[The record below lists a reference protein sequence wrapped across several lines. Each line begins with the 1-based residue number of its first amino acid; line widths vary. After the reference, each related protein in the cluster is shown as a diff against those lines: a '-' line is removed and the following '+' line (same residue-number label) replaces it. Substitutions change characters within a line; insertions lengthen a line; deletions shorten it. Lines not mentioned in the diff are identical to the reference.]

1 MNEPLNRDYT
11 RWVEADREGHDD
23 DADAAFR
30 DVFNAT
36 ISPPVVPARFAADT
50 MARFA
55 ATRALD
61 VKRARRARLALLWG
75 GATVGPVAIYFGAGA
90 AASAAVALLLGALNF
105 LVNAMVSLVG
115 VSDWSLWSLVGNLGR
130 ALAAI
135 MSDADVTFI
144 VIAMHGIAFAA
155 LIALQR
161 LLGPDR
167 ESYK

>member
-1 MNEPLNRDYT
+1 M
-11 RWVEADREGHDD
+11 
-23 DADAAFR
+23 
-30 DVFNAT
+30 
-36 ISPPVVPARFAADT
+36 
-50 MARFA
+50 
-55 ATRALD
+55 
-61 VKRARRARLALLWG
+61 
-75 GATVGPVAIYFGAGA
+75 
-90 AASAAVALLLGALNF
+90 SAAVALLLGALNL
-105 LVNAMVSLVG
+105 LVSAMVSLAG
-115 VSDWSLWSLVGNLGR
+115 ASDWSLWSLVGSLGR

>member
-11 RWVEADREGHDD
+11 RWVEADRAGHDD
-23 DADAAFR
+23 EADAAFR

-36 ISPPVVPARFAADT
+36 VPSPGMPPRFAADT

-55 ATRALD
+55 TARVAD
-61 VKRARRARLALLWG
+61 AKRARRARLALLWG
-75 GATVGPVAIYFGAGA
+75 GATVGPVAVYFGAGA
-90 AASAAVALLLGALNF
+90 AMSAAVALLLGALNL
-105 LVNAMVSLVG
+105 LVSAMVSLAG
-115 VSDWSLWSLVGNLGR
+115 VSDWNLWSLVGGLGR
-130 ALAAI
+130 ALGAI